1 MTSTRAQRIA
11 DAAIALLAERGLRG
25 LTHRAVDEAAG
36 LPPGSTS
43 NHART
48 RAALL
53 SAALDRLAELEA
65 AGFDPA
71 ASEPA
76 ASEPPASPLPMRT
89 PLLSPLS
96 PDQAPSDTESRLQ
109 PGPQLPAHGPGPDS
123 GSLRGQGSQLPPLR
137 GADSGSP
144 REQLAAIIAGGL
156 QVALT
161 QGRAMTIARFELAL
175 EAGRRPELRARY
187 DSLGGG
193 FVEMVRMLLA
203 GAGCP
208 DPDRRARYLVSWCE
222 GILFNATAGAGQA
235 DPPSAADLRTEVDLL
250 LGAVLGP

>member
-71 ASEPA
+71 ASGFDESA
-76 ASEPPASPLPMRT
+76 AAESLASPSSGR
-89 PLLSPLS
+89 
-96 PDQAPSDTESRLQ
+96 ARSDTESQIQ
-109 PGPQLPAHGPGPDS
+109 PGPGLPPHDPGPDS
-123 GSLRGQGSQLPPLR
+123 GSTHEQKLELPLR
-137 GADSGSP
+137 GPDPCSA
-144 REQLAAIIAGGL
+144 REQLAAIVAGGL

-193 FVEMVRMLLA
+193 FVEMVRALLA

-235 DPPSAADLRTEVDLL
+235 DPPSAADLRAEVDLL